1 MRKIKVLFHGSPN
14 KLKGNK
20 LNPSK
25 GNDSEERPEN
35 NQFGVY
41 ASDRKDL
48 AIVMGIFGCKD
59 VIGGSIDEYKDDKLN
74 AKLYGEF
81 PKQEYIYLYHLP
93 LETFKQTKI
102 DPHQFISLVSVKPLK
117 IEKIKIKNFLYLI
130 KKATKKEIDS
140 WIKKYSN

>member
-14 KLKGNK
+14 KLKGNT

-41 ASDRKDL
+41 ASDRRDL

-130 KKATKKEIDS
+130 KKVTKKEIDS

>member
-14 KLKGNK
+14 KLKGNT

-41 ASDRKDL
+41 ASDRRDL

-74 AKLYGEF
+74 AKLYESF
-81 PKQEYIYLYHLP
+81 QNKNIFIFIIYL
-93 LETFKQTKI
+93 
-102 DPHQFISLVSVKPLK
+102 LK
-117 IEKIKIKNFLYLI
+117 HSNKLKLTLINLYL
-130 KKATKKEIDS
+130 
-140 WIKKYSN
+140 